1 MEAAELSIV
10 VNRPTD
16 EVFTYLANLENDAQW
31 RREWVDARQTSD
43 SPPGL
48 GATFLLV
55 GELLGR
61 RNEVVYETIE
71 YEPHKRAAWKTESG
85 PLPMTFRRTFERS
98 TVAHASR
105 SDTRLSY
112 PASSSWSSR
121 SLCAWASNSWQATSP
136 S

>member
-31 RREWVDARQTSD
+31 RREWVEAKQTAE
-43 SPPGL
+43 SPVGL

-61 RNEVVYETIE
+61 RNEVIYETIE
-71 YEPHKRAAWKTESG
+71 YEPHK
-85 PLPMTFRRTFERS
+85 
-98 TVAHASR
+98 
-105 SDTRLSY
+105 
-112 PASSSWSSR
+112 
-121 SLCAWASNSWQATSP
+121 
-136 S
+136 